1 MGRRRRIAVFGGVAA
16 AVQNRVPPVT
26 SNKARAQYGLAPL
39 RNPVGSASRDNTLRP
54 QRLGAVVKVYVEQFS
69 AK

>member
-1 MGRRRRIAVFGGVAA
+1 MERRRRIAVFGGVAA
-16 AVQNRVPPVT
+16 AVQNRVPLVT

-39 RNPVGSASRDNTLRP
+39 RNPDGSASRNNTLRP
-54 QRLGAVVKVYVEQFS
+54 QRFGAVVKVYVEQFS